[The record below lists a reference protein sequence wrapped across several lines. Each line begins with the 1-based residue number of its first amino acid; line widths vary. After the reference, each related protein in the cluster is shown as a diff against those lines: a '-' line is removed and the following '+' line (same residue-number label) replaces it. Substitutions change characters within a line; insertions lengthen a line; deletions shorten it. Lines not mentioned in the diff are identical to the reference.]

1 MRFIRHTTTSA
12 QSISESSAKT
22 PFHCVAC
29 PISFSYVESIR
40 DKIERSQWLIRWRG
54 ATNARLIQIK
64 LCQFLQEHRHTLT
77 LTFIVARVGNVMR
90 MQQVPDASLSIFRF
104 NTETGDFVAEK
115 DWDQFENCK
124 QCRGRAE
131 IDEMPE
137 GDLVCQVC
145 RAALPKP
152 ST

>member
-1 MRFIRHTTTSA
+1 M
-12 QSISESSAKT
+12 
-22 PFHCVAC
+22 
-29 PISFSYVESIR
+29 
-40 DKIERSQWLIRWRG
+40 
-54 ATNARLIQIK
+54 
-64 LCQFLQEHRHTLT
+64 T